1 MRAIKLLLATAFV
14 AVGGFAAAATLTSA
28 PQKAQAAPNPC
39 NYIVYHPSDSS
50 WACADSPGGAYWACD
65 YDVDGHRVRA
75 HIDTSFGPEEVDRT
89 SAWAPS
95 QGCAQPEG
103 VAYGGGHIIKFR
115 VCTEGEGCSAWKRVT

>member
-14 AVGGFAAAATLTSA
+14 AVGGFAATATLTSA
-28 PQKAQAAPNPC
+28 PEKAHAAPRPC
-39 NYIVYHPSDSS
+39 NYIVYHPSDSA
-50 WACADSPGGAYWACD
+50 WACADSPGGFYWACD
-65 YDVDGHRVRA
+65 YDTDGHRVRA

-95 QGCAQPEG
+95 QGCAEPEG